1 MELAPAHCPT
11 LNADEAARLFLTD
24 HTRDGTPVVI
34 RAITP
39 EDKYEM
45 RDIYPTLSERT
56 LYMRF
61 FRVISAPSLEAISRY
76 TDVDFDTHL
85 ALVVLWGPEQRMV
98 AAGRLIRATADSDVA
113 ELSCLVID
121 EMQHRGIGRVLVRQL
136 LETGRE
142 WGVNR
147 VIALV
152 HAENHAM
159 LKLLKTQ
166 GYPTELVYDE
176 GEFTVT
182 LDTHLPPTDDNDIN
196 HATVGAMHQGI
207 EA

>member
-1 MELAPAHCPT
+1 MELAPAHCSP
-11 LNADEAARLFLTD
+11 LSAEDAARLFVID
-24 HTRDGTPVVI
+24 QTRDGAPVAI

-45 RDIYPTLSERT
+45 RDLYPTLSERT

-61 FRVISAPSLEAISRY
+61 FRVISAPSLEAIARY
-76 TDVDFDTHL
+76 TDVDFNTHL
-85 ALVVLWGPEQRMV
+85 ALVALWGPEQRMV

-121 EMQHRGIGRVLVRQL
+121 EMQHRGIGRVLVSRL

-142 WGVNR
+142 WGINR

-152 HAENHAM
+152 HAENHPM
-159 LKLLKTQ
+159 LRLLKSQ
-166 GYPTELVYDE
+166 GYPTELVYDD

-182 LDTHLPPTDDNDIN
+182 LETHLPPSNDNDIN

-207 EA
+207 ET

>member
-1 MELAPAHCPT
+1 MEIAPAHTAT
-11 LNADEAARLFLTD
+11 LSAEDAARLFITE
-24 HTRDGTPVVI
+24 HTRDGSPLVI
-34 RAITP
+34 RAITAD
-39 EDKYEM
+39 DKYEM
-45 RDIYPTLSERT
+45 RDLYPTLSERT

-61 FRVISAPSLEAISRY
+61 FRVISSPSLEAIARY
-76 TDVDFDTHL
+76 TDVDFGTHL
-85 ALVVLWGPEQRMV
+85 ALVALWGPEQRMV

-121 EMQHRGIGRVLVRQL
+121 EMQHKGIGRVLVRRL
-136 LETGRE
+136 LETGRD

-152 HAENHAM
+152 HAENHPM
-159 LKLLKTQ
+159 LKLLKSQ
-166 GYPTELVYDE
+166 GYPTELMYDE

-182 LDTHLPPTDDNDIN
+182 METHQPPSDDNDVN